1 MLLEGVTPLPRRVF
15 PARSQADGAGSVL
28 SAAFLRLAPPA
39 GQSGATGRDT
49 IIFGPLK
56 FGGFTSKGEGENN
69 RRQPSSG
76 DLGPIGAWINGEG
89 LDVAH
94 ACGQRK
100 RRVHPASM

>member
-39 GQSGATGRDT
+39 GPRGATGRDT

-56 FGGFTSKGEGENN
+56 FGGFTSKGRGREQQAAAE
-69 RRQPSSG
+69 
-76 DLGPIGAWINGEG
+76 
-89 LDVAH
+89 
-94 ACGQRK
+94 
-100 RRVHPASM
+100 